1 MAMENIQE
9 VKHNVS
15 HPPKKIMRQA
25 MVFAILSILSVYLA
39 MGAILY
45 IFQSHF
51 IYFPDREIVS
61 NPHNIDLAYDAVT
74 FKSGDGV
81 ELFGWYVPAERE
93 RAVILFC
100 HGNGGNISD
109 RLQYIKMFNSREFS
123 VFIFDYRGFG
133 KSHGAP
139 TEEGT
144 YIDTRSA
151 WDYLTKTRGVDPGDI
166 VIFGE
171 SLGGTLAARLAA
183 ETHAA
188 ALILQASFTS
198 IPDMAAHLY
207 PVLPARRLSRYHYNT
222 LEYVRRVTVP
232 VLIAHSKEDEIVP
245 YSQGLELY
253 RAAREPKQFFDL
265 KGDHNNAYA
274 LTGEAYWV
282 AIDQFLSRHIRRQ
295 ITQRLSKNSFP
306 RHSGSLLAGIHPSE
320 KPGFR
325 LKRPPE

>member
-1 MAMENIQE
+1 MTMSMENIQV
-9 VKHNVS
+9 VKHSVS
-15 HPPKKIMRQA
+15 HHPKKIMRQA
-25 MVFAILSILSVYLA
+25 MVFAILSIFSVYLV

-74 FKSGDGV
+74 FKSTDGV
-81 ELFGWYVPAERE
+81 ELFGWFVPAERE

-100 HGNGGNISD
+100 HGNAGNISD
-109 RLQYIKMFNSREFS
+109 RLQYIKMLNSMQFS

-133 KSHGAP
+133 KSHGSP

-151 WDYLTKTRGVDPGDI
+151 WDYLTQTRGVDPGDI
-166 VIFGE
+166 VLFGE
-171 SLGGTLAARLAA
+171 SLGGALAARLAS
-183 ETHAA
+183 ETHPA
-188 ALILQASFTS
+188 ALILQATFTS

-207 PVLPARRLSRYHYNT
+207 PVFPARWLSRYHYDT
-222 LEYVRRVTVP
+222 LEYLRRVTVP
-232 VLIAHSKEDEIVP
+232 VLIAHSKDDEIVP

-253 RAAREPKQFFDL
+253 HAAREPKQFLDL
-265 KGDHNNAYA
+265 KGDHNNAYE
-274 LTGEAYWV
+274 LTGEAYS
-282 AIDQFLSRHIRRQ
+282 AGIAGFLSQHIRRQ

-306 RHSGSLLAGIHPSE
+306 SHSGS
-320 KPGFR
+320 F
-325 LKRPPE
+325 